1 MLHPSVRR
9 LWVPSQVATSTS
21 CGLKRKLQT
30 GDASDVFDRYS
41 QLCARNVFPRYL
53 SCDWDNVTRMP
64 TSTGEEI
71 ILDFEHLAVRL
82 ASTKRDLERVLLK
95 PRHFR
100 DDRYGC
106 ESSGAGDEP
115 CAIAH
120 DGFLLAT
127 PNTTSF
133 KPASSTD
140 IGVSYAYDDLGYCD
154 QQCRHYGAAFWTT
167 RDKCGEIDIP
177 KFKIRLYNGDD
188 ARGYELPASNTLGA
202 IFPLLFIY
210 GQLGFHTELKL
221 RRADGRG
228 EERRVTMLAYYAY
241 RLHPMCVYRVSSY
254 SDLVLLIH
262 KVTPSDIQH
271 SAAYSDL
278 RVLHVL
284 PKPKVTR

>member
-1 MLHPSVRR
+1 VWYVIGVVTLRALVRAGDQD
-9 LWVPSQVATSTS
+9 S
-21 CGLKRKLQT
+21 
-30 GDASDVFDRYS
+30 GDARSWYMISGDANCSGLVGGMVVFS
-41 QLCARNVFPRYL
+41 KARRCIYL

-140 IGVSYAYDDLGYCD
+140 IGAL
-154 QQCRHYGAAFWTT
+154 
-167 RDKCGEIDIP
+167 
-177 KFKIRLYNGDD
+177 
-188 ARGYELPASNTLGA
+188 AS
-202 IFPLLFIY
+202 
-210 GQLGFHTELKL
+210 
-221 RRADGRG
+221 
-228 EERRVTMLAYYAY
+228 
-241 RLHPMCVYRVSSY
+241 
-254 SDLVLLIH
+254 
-262 KVTPSDIQH
+262 TPSKRAHQNVFQREL
-271 SAAYSDL
+271 SQPEWS
-278 RVLHVL
+278 
-284 PKPKVTR
+284 P